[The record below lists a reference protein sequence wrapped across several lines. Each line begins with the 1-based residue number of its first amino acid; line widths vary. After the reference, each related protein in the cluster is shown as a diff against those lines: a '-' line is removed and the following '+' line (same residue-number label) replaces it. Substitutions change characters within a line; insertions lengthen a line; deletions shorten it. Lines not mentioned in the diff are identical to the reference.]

1 MSKSSATA
9 VPLLQSL
16 AEAAGAPGAE
26 SEVRA
31 IFQQQLAPCGPL
43 RADKLGSAIC
53 DRAGTGPRVMLTAH
67 FDEVAFAVQNITSRG
82 FLKLVALGGWWT
94 HNLLAQRVQVITA
107 KGRKILGVIASTPP
121 HFLSE
126 GQRDKVMALENLFV
140 DIGASSAKE
149 VTEKFGI
156 ALGDP
161 IVPVSEFT
169 RMENP
174 DLVLCKA
181 FDNRVGCAVMIETML
196 RLRKAKLACALTA
209 VGTVQE
215 EIGCRGAVTAAAMV
229 KPDLALIME
238 GTPADDTPGMSAEE
252 SQGALG
258 AGPQIRL
265 LDPTALMNR
274 PLAKFIAKIA
284 EQEKIPHQIA
294 VRRSGGTDAKSIHL
308 AGEGVPCVVVGVPA
322 RYIHSHNAIVNLQ
335 DYEHTIRLM
344 VSVIQALNAKEV
356 AKFTDFAAGR

>member
-1 MSKSSATA
+1 MSKSTSSALT
-9 VPLLQSL
+9 LLQSL
-16 AEAAGAPGAE
+16 AEAPGAPGAE
-26 SEVRA
+26 GPVRA
-31 IFQQQLAPCGPL
+31 IFQKQLTGCGTL
-43 RADKLGSAIC
+43 RQDRLGSAFC
-53 DRAGTGPRVMLTAH
+53 DRTGTGPKVMLTAH

-82 FLKLVALGGWWT
+82 FLKIVALGGWWT
-94 HNLLAQRVQVITA
+94 HNLLAQRVHVLTA
-107 KGRKILGVIASTPP
+107 TGQKILGVISSTPP

-126 GQRDKVMALENLFV
+126 GQRDKVMALENLFIDV
-140 DIGASSAKE
+140 GASSAKE

-161 IVPVSEFT
+161 VVPVSEFT
-169 RMENP
+169 RMANP

-196 RLRKAKLACALTA
+196 RLQKAKLSCALTA

-215 EIGCRGAVTAAAMV
+215 EVGCRGAVTAAATL
-229 KPDLALIME
+229 KPDVALIME
-238 GTPADDTPGMSAEE
+238 GTPADDTPGMSADE

-274 PLAKFIAKIA
+274 PLANFIASVAK
-284 EQEKIPHQIA
+284 QEKIPHQIA

-308 AGEGVPCVVVGVPA
+308 AGEGVPCVVIGVPA

-335 DYEHTIRLM
+335 DYEHTIQLM
-344 VSVIQALNAKEV
+344 VAVIKALNAKTV
-356 AKFTDFAAGR
+356 GRFCDFSAG

>member
-1 MSKSSATA
+1 MPKSTSSSLS
-9 VPLLQSL
+9 LLQSL
-16 AEAAGAPGAE
+16 AEAPGAPGCE
-26 SEVRA
+26 SAVRT
-31 IFQQQLAPCGPL
+31 IFQQHLAPCGTL
-43 RADKLGSAIC
+43 REDKLGSAIC
-53 DRAGTGPRVMLTAH
+53 DRPGSGPRVMLTAH

-82 FLKLVALGGWWT
+82 FLKIVALGGWWT

-107 KGRKILGVIASTPP
+107 TGRKILGIIASTPP

-126 GQRDKVMALENLFV
+126 GQRDKVMAIEHLFV
-140 DIGASSAKE
+140 DIGASSAQE

-161 IVPVSEFT
+161 LVPLSEFT
-169 RMENP
+169 RLENP
-174 DLVLCKA
+174 DVVVCKA
-181 FDNRVGCAVMIETML
+181 FDNRVGCAVMVETML

-215 EIGCRGAVTAAAMV
+215 EVGCRGAVTAAATV
-229 KPDLALIME
+229 KPDVALIME
-238 GTPADDTPGMSAEE
+238 GTPADDTPGMSADE

-274 PLAKFIAKIA
+274 PLANFIAKIA
-284 EQEKIPHQIA
+284 KQEKIPHQIA

-322 RYIHSHNAIVNLQ
+322 RYIHSHNAIVNLK
-335 DYEHTIRLM
+335 DYEHTIQLM
-344 VSVIQALNAKEV
+344 VAVIQSLDAKSV
-356 AKFTDFAAGR
+356 AKFTNFSASR